1 MSFGRRVFL
10 LFCLGALLLLGACA
24 KTRVISEGGR
34 LPVES
39 QTIKRP
45 PYTPGFPA
53 TQRPYTIEGKTYY
66 PLPSSEGYA
75 ETGLASWY
83 GGDFHG
89 RRTSNGETYNMH
101 EMTAA
106 HKILPM
112 HTLLLVKNLE
122 NNRETVVRV
131 NDRGPF
137 VKDRII
143 DLSLAAA
150 HELGIARPGTARVQV
165 TALGETVT
173 VVQGDLKTERFLPHQ
188 DFTRGDFY
196 VQIGSFINPGNA
208 ERLKDRMQAAGQNAV
223 IEQYERDSKV
233 FHRVQ
238 VKAGETLQLAKN
250 MEAKLNASGFPDAFV
265 VAR

>member
-1 MSFGRRVFL
+1 MQSLIVFSL
-10 LFCLGALLLLGACA
+10 VFFLLLLSSCA
-24 KTRVISEGGR
+24 KTRVAPDVGRPPLETPKVKR
-34 LPVES
+34 LPSV
-39 QTIKRP
+39 
-45 PYTPGFPA
+45 PGIPA
-53 TQRPYTIEGKTYY
+53 TQRPYAIEGKTYY

-89 RRTSNGETYNMH
+89 RKTSNGETYNMH

-112 HTLLLVKNLE
+112 QTLVLVKNLE
-122 NNRETVVRV
+122 NSREIVVRV

-137 VKDRII
+137 VKDRVI

-150 HELGIARPGTARVQV
+150 QELGIARPGTARVQV

-196 VQIGSFINPGNA
+196 VQIGSFLNPGNA
-208 ERLKDRMQAAGQNAV
+208 ERLRDRMLAAGMSTV
-223 IEQYERDSKV
+223 IEQFERDFKV
-233 FHRVQ
+233 SHRVQ
-238 VKAGETLQLAKN
+238 VKAGETLQVAKN
-250 MEAKLNASGFPDAFV
+250 MEAKLNGAGFPDAFV

>member
-1 MSFGRRVFL
+1 MSFGLRVVSCFFL
-10 LFCLGALLLLGACA
+10 CLLLISACA
-24 KTRVISEGGR
+24 KTRVVPDSGR
-34 LPVES
+34 APAETPVV
-39 QTIKRP
+39 KRP
-45 PYTPGFPA
+45 PYTPGIPP

-66 PLPSSEGYA
+66 PLPSSEGYE
-75 ETGLASWY
+75 ETGIASWY
-83 GGDFHG
+83 GGVFHG
-89 RRTSNGETYNMH
+89 RMTSNGETYNMH

-122 NNRETVVRV
+122 NNQETVVRV

-137 VKDRII
+137 VKDRIL

-150 HELGIARPGTARVQV
+150 HKLGLAGPGTARVQI

-173 VVQGDLKTERFLPHQ
+173 VVQGNMKSERFLPHQ
-188 DFTRGDFY
+188 DFSQGDFY
-196 VQIGSFINPGNA
+196 VQIGSFVNPVNA
-208 ERLKDRMQAAGQNAV
+208 ERLKLRMIAEGRGAV
-223 IEQYERDSKV
+223 IEKFERDSKV

-238 VKAGETLQLAKN
+238 VKAGDTLLMAKN
-250 MEAKLNASGFPDAFV
+250 MESKLNGAGFPDAFV